1 MIETDG
7 HFYRTDACNKNSFTV
22 TYKNTNIFVTSD
34 GELRE
39 EIKKLLP
46 EIYDT
51 VENYI
56 ALNPQFGKSFVPIKK
71 DEDAPEI
78 IKRMFDAAEEAK
90 TGPMASVAGA
100 IAEALFRSVA
110 KKFGTLVI
118 ENGGDIFLASDSAL
132 TCGLYSGTAFDN
144 FGIRIKK
151 EFMPCGISSSS
162 AKIGHSVS
170 FGAAT
175 LATVISRSGAAADA
189 CATML
194 ANKIHSETTLKNAVD
209 ECAAQK
215 NVIGCA
221 GIFENKIAFAGDIE
235 FVKT

>member
-1 MIETDG
+1 MIENAG
-7 HFYRTDACNKNSFTV
+7 HFYRTDARSKNSFTV
-22 TYKNTNIFVTSD
+22 TYKNANIFVTSD

-39 EIKKLLP
+39 EIKNLLP

-51 VENYI
+51 VEKYI
-56 ALNPQFGKSFVPIKK
+56 ALNPPFGKSFVPLEK

-78 IKRMFDAAEEAK
+78 IKRMFDAADAAK

-100 IAEALFRSVA
+100 IAEALFRRVE
-110 KKFGTLVI
+110 KKFRTLII
-118 ENGGDIFLASDSAL
+118 ENGGDIFLTSDSAL
-132 TCGLYSGTAFDN
+132 TCGLYSGTGFDN

-162 AKIGHSVS
+162 SKIGRSVS
-170 FGAAT
+170 FGKSA
-175 LATVISRSGAAADA
+175 LATVISRNGAAADA
-189 CATML
+189 FATML
-194 ANKIHSETTLKNAVD
+194 ANKIHSEAALKNAVN

-221 GIFENKIAFAGDIE
+221 GIFEDKIAFAGDIE
-235 FVKT
+235 FLKT